1 MESQHDKSE
10 GGKPKGGDD
19 TVELVDLEE
28 QAKTGKPAPPA
39 KQYAFRV
46 DRQRVVVDKPEITGA
61 DILWKVNKT
70 PQEYKLYK
78 HVKGN
83 QPVQIEPT
91 QVVDLRE
98 PGLERFTTMPRDT
111 TEGREGGPCIR
122 QDFPLPE
129 ADVSYLNDLSL
140 PWETVLDGQTRWL
153 KIHDWA
159 LPAGYDSPTVSVALL
174 IPSGYSDSQIDMVY
188 FNPALS
194 RLDGKAIGALSS
206 QIIAGET
213 WQRWSRHRSA
223 INPWRPGEDDIS
235 SHLALVDD
243 WLRREFEKYL

>member
-1 MESQHDKSE
+1 MESQHDRSE
-10 GGKPKGGDD
+10 GSKPKGGDE
-19 TVELVDLEE
+19 TAELVDLEE

-46 DRQRVVVDKPEITGA
+46 DRQRVVVDNPEISGA
-61 DILWKVNKT
+61 DILAKVNKT

-83 QPVQIEPT
+83 QPVQIDPN
-91 QVVDLRE
+91 QIVDLRE

-122 QDFPLPE
+122 QDFLLPE
-129 ADVSYLNDLSL
+129 ADGAYLNDLGL

-153 KIHDWA
+153 KIHEWV
-159 LPAGYDSPTVSVALL
+159 LPAGYDRPTVSVALL
-174 IPSGYSDSQIDMVY
+174 IPAGYSDSQIDMVY
-188 FNPALS
+188 FNPGLS

-206 QIIAGET
+206 QIIVGET

-235 SHLALVDD
+235 SHLTLVDD
-243 WLRREFEKYL
+243 WLRREFEK